1 MITKYKNIK
10 NIVDR
15 ILAFILVILLSPIYL
30 IIGLIILIDLG
41 NPIIFS
47 QRRPGYRNKVFK
59 IYKFRTMKI
68 TYGKDGDLLPDS
80 ERITK
85 IGSFLRS
92 NSLDELPQLFNI
104 LIGNMSFIGPRP
116 LLEEYL
122 PLYNEEQSKR
132 HNVKPGLTC
141 LSQINGRNSINWD
154 KKFYFDVLYV
164 NNYSF
169 LMDLKI
175 LFITFWKVLKK
186 EGINSSKSNPMEI
199 FRGN

>member
-1 MITKYKNIK
+1 MTMKYKNIK
-10 NIVDR
+10 NIIDR
-15 ILAFILVILLSPIYL
+15 IFAFILIVLFTPIFL
-30 IIGLIILIDLG
+30 FIGLIIFMDIG
-41 NPIIFS
+41 KPIFFF
-47 QRRPGYRNKVFK
+47 QRRPGYKNKIFKVF
-59 IYKFRTMKI
+59 KFRTMKN
-68 TYGKDGDLLPDS
+68 TLNSRGDLLQDS

-85 IGSFLRS
+85 VGNILR
-92 NSLDELPQLFNI
+92 NYSLDELPQLFNI
-104 LIGNMSFIGPRP
+104 LIGDMSFIGPRP

-122 PLYNEEQSKR
+122 PLYNKEQAKR

-154 KKFYFDVLYV
+154 KKFQFDILYV

-169 LMDLKI
+169 FMDLKI

-186 EGINSSKSNPMEI
+186 EGINSTQNTPMEI

>member
-122 PLYNEEQSKR
+122 PLYNEEQSTR

-154 KKFYFDVLYV
+154 KKFHFDVLYV

>member
-1 MITKYKNIK
+1 MIYKYRNIK
-10 NIVDR
+10 NFLDR
-15 ILAFILVILLSPIYL
+15 ILAFILVIILSPIYL
-30 IIGLIILIDLG
+30 IIGLIIFINMG
-41 NPIIFS
+41 QPIIFS
-47 QRRPGYRNKVFK
+47 QRRPGYKNKIFK
-59 IYKFRTMKI
+59 IYKFRTMRI
-68 TYGKDGDLLPDS
+68 TYNSEGYLLPDS

-85 IGSFLRS
+85 IGNFLRS

-104 LIGNMSFIGPRP
+104 VIGNMSFIGPRP

-122 PLYNEEQSKR
+122 PLYNKEQSTR

-141 LSQINGRNSINWD
+141 LSQINGRNSINWE
-154 KKFYFDVLYV
+154 KKFYFDILYV

-175 LFITFWKVLKK
+175 LLITFWKVLKK

>member
-1 MITKYKNIK
+1 MTYKSIK
-10 NIVDR
+10 NILDR
-15 ILAFILVILLSPIYL
+15 IIAL
-30 IIGLIILIDLG
+30 ILIVLFT
-41 NPIIFS
+41 PIFFVIGSIIFVNMGTPILFS
-47 QRRPGYRNKVFK
+47 QRRPGYKNKIFK
-59 IYKFRTMKI
+59 VYKFRTMKN
-68 TYGKDGDLLPDS
+68 TFNNKGDLLPDS
-80 ERITK
+80 ERITRIGK
-85 IGSFLRS
+85 ILR
-92 NSLDELPQLFNI
+92 NYSLDELPQLFNI

-141 LSQINGRNSINWD
+141 LSQINGRNTIDWE
-154 KKFYFDVLYV
+154 KKFQFDILYV

-175 LFITFWKVLKK
+175 LFITIWKVLKK
-186 EGINSSKSNPMEI
+186 EGINSTESTPMEI